1 MRSPDKETVATP
13 HQRMSGW
20 IVRIAALAQRTYEL
34 SLVMLNRLRRRFLL
48 PMAQWGGRDMLLL
61 RNGVWIDGHSTVAPA
76 QVAARYDAEGHT
88 VRPAADVSGGRSV
101 RWGWVEAIQ
110 GARDM
115 SEWFAGLRLHGGAT
129 LEPRDALM
137 LYAHQNAWVPDLGE
151 PVRVVTRRGV
161 EETVHLT
168 PQPAPAATHEEVMRR
183 VNSIDGIR

>member
-1 MRSPDKETVATP
+1 
-13 HQRMSGW
+13 MSGW
-20 IVRIAALAQRTYEL
+20 IVRIAAWAQTGYEL
-34 SLVMLNRLRRRFLL
+34 SLVMLNRLRRWFLL

-61 RNGVWIDGHSTVAPA
+61 RNGVWVDGHSTVPA
-76 QVAARYDAEGHT
+76 AHVAARYDAEGHA
-88 VRPAADVSGGRSV
+88 VRPVSDVSGGRAV
-101 RWGWVEAIQ
+101 RWGWIEATQ

-115 SEWFAGLRLHGGAT
+115 SDWFAGLRLHGGAT

-168 PQPAPAATHEEVMRR
+168 PPPAPAATHEEIMHR
-183 VNSIDGIR
+183 VDSINGIR